1 MDGLFPHWAEQS
13 FFHGHA
19 DCSHDNQRYP
29 YYVEYVV
36 LYRGH
41 EKLDCVAILYV
52 ETVCSCMYG
61 RQRQQETVKS
71 GSTKEEK
78 GDEMRLAG

>member
-1 MDGLFPHWAEQS
+1 M
-13 FFHGHA
+13 
-19 DCSHDNQRYP
+19 
-29 YYVEYVV
+29 